1 MRDII
6 IDTLKDTLTLIP
18 FLFLTYLLMEFIE
31 HKTSEKTE
39 NGIKKAGRF
48 GPAIG
53 GIIGIVPQCGFSA
66 SAASLYSGGVISAG
80 TMLAVFLSTSDEM
93 LPILI
98 SEKVKPSI
106 IIEILLIKA
115 VIAITAGFAADIIIR
130 FHRGQGGRKEIHSL
144 CDHDHCHC
152 DEKGIF
158 RSAIHHTLQITL
170 FILIITFALNC
181 AVHYIGEEALGK
193 LFVSKPVIGCVIASL
208 IGLIPNCAASVAIT
222 ELYLSG
228 IIGAGAMLSGLLTGS
243 GIGLLVLFR
252 TNKKSVKAN
261 FAVLLTLV
269 FTGIIAGVIIEITG
283 ISF

>member
-115 VIAITAGFAADIIIR
+115 VIAIIAGFAADIVIR
-130 FHRGQGGRKEIHSL
+130 FHRGQGGHKEIHSL

-181 AVHYIGEEALGK
+181 AVHYIGEETLGK

-228 IIGAGAMLSGLLTGS
+228 IIDAGAMLSGLLTGS

>member
-48 GPAIG
+48 GPVIG

-115 VIAITAGFAADIIIR
+115 VIAITAGFAADIVIR

-181 AVHYIGEEALGK
+181 AVHYIGEETLGK